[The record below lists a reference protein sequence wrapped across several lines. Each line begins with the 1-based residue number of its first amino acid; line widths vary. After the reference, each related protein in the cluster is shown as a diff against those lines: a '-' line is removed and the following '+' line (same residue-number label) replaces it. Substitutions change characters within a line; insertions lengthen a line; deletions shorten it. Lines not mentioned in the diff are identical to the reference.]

1 MIVSIDAE
9 ESVTT
14 YGYRKCLWVNMAIK
28 IISGNELSEQ
38 RIELMNKQRIT
49 EYGENTK
56 DFRKYEQESTFFFVE
71 DGERVYAF
79 GMLKPVTI
87 TLQDRHYDILG
98 IGNIIAVEKGV
109 GYGKTLM
116 TAIKEYLQ
124 QQDKTGLGFC
134 WPTVVQF
141 YRQCGYEV
149 FDAVV
154 DRFRYSFAAR
164 DGRKDRQ
171 EQGIGIGV
179 LYYASSDRLM
189 DHVMRVDDFIYVNV
203 PFW

>member
-1 MIVSIDAE
+1 MITNIID
-9 ESVTT
+9 
-14 YGYRKCLWVNMAIK
+14 GK
-28 IISGNELSEQ
+28 ELSEQ

-49 EYGENTK
+49 EYGENNK

-71 DGERVYAF
+71 DDMQVYAF

-87 TLQDRHYDILG
+87 TLQDKHYDILG
-98 IGNIIAVEKGV
+98 IGNIIAVQKGM

-124 QQDKTGLGFC
+124 QHDKTGLGFC
-134 WPTVVQF
+134 WPTVSQF

-149 FDAVV
+149 FDDLS

-189 DHVMRVDDFIYVNV
+189 DHITRTDDLIYVNV